1 MASSKHFVLF
11 VCQKN
16 ASIMAICETMIVF
29 PSQRHQETTHCADSN
44 SEHITIG
51 VEFQRYEIAI
61 LPGFLERRTIVY

>member
-1 MASSKHFVLF
+1 MASSKHVVLF

-16 ASIMAICETMIVF
+16 ASIMAISETMIVF

-44 SEHITIG
+44 SENITIG

-61 LPGFLERRTIVY
+61 LPGFLERPTIVY